1 MPAKHPLAGFVEA
14 RMAPPADDLRRGLTP
29 SPAKEGGT
37 AGI

>member
-14 RMAPPADDLRRGLTP
+14 RMAPPADDRRRGLSP
-29 SPAKEGGT
+29 GPAKKAGA